1 MRVSVGLPTHRV
13 DLADEFLTPDAVA
26 EVARAVET
34 AGFDAVF
41 VTDHPC
47 PPDRWL
53 ATGGHHTTDPLVTLG
68 FVAAA
73 TTTLRLQTNLY
84 VPAYRSAM
92 VSAKAVATLDV
103 LSGGRVVLGVGAG
116 YLEEEFAAVGASFE
130 DRNDALDSAIVAMK
144 RAWTGESVD
153 GHTMLPRPVQQPHPP
168 IWVGGNSRRA
178 LRRAVDLGDGWV
190 PMPSPRRAA
199 RALHTPGIEGLDDL
213 RDRIG
218 QLREY
223 AEQVGRVEPLDI
235 VFTPAGLDMFGDPRS
250 GSALDVLADLA
261 DLGVTWATVTLPG
274 ESRAALLEAIER
286 FGADVLP
293 AASRF

>member
-1 MRVSVGLPTHRV
+1 
-13 DLADEFLTPDAVA
+13 
-26 EVARAVET
+26 
-34 AGFDAVF
+34 
-41 VTDHPC
+41 
-47 PPDRWL
+47 
-53 ATGGHHTTDPLVTLG
+53 
-68 FVAAA
+68 
-73 TTTLRLQTNLY
+73 
-84 VPAYRSAM
+84 
-92 VSAKAVATLDV
+92 
-103 LSGGRVVLGVGAG
+103 
-116 YLEEEFAAVGASFE
+116 
-130 DRNDALDSAIVAMK
+130 
-144 RAWTGESVD
+144 
-153 GHTMLPRPVQQPHPP
+153 MLPRPLQQPHPP

-213 RDRIG
+213 RDRIA

-223 AEQVGRVEPLDI
+223 AEQVGRSDPLEI
-235 VFTPAGLDMFGDPRS
+235 VFTPPGLDMFGDPRA